1 MQNPKVSIVAAL
13 AGKKRV
19 LGYKGTIP
27 WYIPEDLQRFK
38 AITMGAPII
47 MGRRTFESIGRI
59 LPGRINIVIT
69 RDTSFKRE
77 GITIVHSLE
86 EALQQV
92 QNHDEVFVI
101 GGGEIYNQALP
112 ITDKLYLTI
121 IDKEIEG
128 DTFFPDFQEF
138 KKVIWQSE
146 EQESDGLKY
155 KFLELER

>member
-19 LGYKGTIP
+19 LGYKGAIP
-27 WYIPEDLQRFK
+27 WHIPEDLQRFK

-47 MGRRTFESIGRI
+47 MGRKTFESIGRI